1 MCSPPSQHT
10 PSPSVN
16 ACLLETGGK
25 DHDGS
30 PVYDDQELMRCLT
43 LTEGTRAV
51 LPSDSLSISELLELC
66 LPTFSTAIP
75 STKPEFCFSNHPPTE
90 SVAIYLSRPVPP
102 ATFIEGLRNVARQA
116 ILDGKLSIMDW
127 TCKNPMLFFSFELIE
142 FWSSLTKIILARQKW
157 EAALHWLGKVARD
170 EPLDKEVREVHLIL
184 QTTPW
189 KAELRLLRS
198 HLTFLEMAT
207 FLSDGWLS
215 SSQIDMALS
224 SIAAHQLQ
232 ISGGQEQCRY
242 LIGTTI
248 LSELL
253 TKSPLLHNTKS
264 PHEALTPYIY
274 NLRAPR
280 DLQHAGAHLARY
292 QPDANGEVVFIAYS
306 PPGHWAAISV
316 TSNGTLEWADSLG
329 RHPPSTLVTGV
340 QKWLHYHLSS
350 SSFTVGNNFPCSQ
363 QTDDYSCGI
372 IALNTIRHRIFG
384 DALWCEKNRSQL
396 RIGEFLAI
404 MHMCHKSG
412 GQKVCFISPVSVLRL
427 MTFLCLRNMS
437 LPCLT

>member
-1 MCSPPSQHT
+1 MCSSPSSQHAL
-10 PSPSVN
+10 SPSVDT
-16 ACLLETGGK
+16 CFLETSGK
-25 DHDGS
+25 DHDGA
-30 PVYDDQELMRCLT
+30 PVDDDQELTRCLT

-66 LPTFSTAIP
+66 LPTFSTSIP
-75 STKPEFCFSNHPPTE
+75 SMEPEFCFSNHPPTE

-102 ATFIEGLRNVARQA
+102 VNFIEGLRSVARQA

-127 TCKNPMLFFSFELIE
+127 TCKNPTSFFSFELIE
-142 FWSSLTKIILARQKW
+142 FWSSLTKIIHARQKW
-157 EAALHWLGKVARD
+157 EAALQWLGKAAQD

-189 KAELRLLRS
+189 KAELQLLRS

-207 FLSDGWLS
+207 FLSNDWLS

-232 ISGGQEQCRY
+232 ISGGQEQCHY

-253 TKSPLLHNTKS
+253 AKSPLLHNKKS

-274 NLRAPR
+274 DMHAPR

-292 QPDANGEVVFIAYS
+292 QPDANGEVIFIAYS

-316 TSNGTLEWADSLG
+316 TSKGTLEWADSLG
-329 RHPPSTLVTGV
+329 RRPPSTLVTGV
-340 QKWLHYHLSS
+340 QNWLRYHLSS
-350 SSFTVGNNFPCSQ
+350 SSFTLGDNFPCSR

-384 DALWCEKNRSQL
+384 DALWCGKNRSLL
-396 RIGEFLAI
+396 RIGEFLEI
-404 MHMCHKSG
+404 MHMCRKSG
-412 GQKVCFISPVSVLRL
+412 GQKVRFVSPVI
-427 MTFLCLRNMS
+427 CA
-437 LPCLT
+437 

>member
-1 MCSPPSQHT
+1 MCNAPSSQHT
-10 PSPSVN
+10 PSPSAN
-16 ACLLETGGK
+16 TCLLETSGR
-25 DHDGS
+25 DHDGA
-30 PVYDDQELMRCLT
+30 PVDTDQELTRCLT

-66 LPTFSTAIP
+66 LPTFSTAMP
-75 STKPEFCFSNHPPTE
+75 SMEPELCFSNHPPTE

-102 ATFIEGLRNVARQA
+102 ATFIEGLRNVASQA

-127 TCKNPMLFFSFELIE
+127 TCKNPTSFFSFELIE
-142 FWSSLTKIILARQKW
+142 FWSSLTQIIHARQEW
-157 EAALHWLGKVARD
+157 EAALQWLRKAAQD
-170 EPLDKEVREVHLIL
+170 EPLDKEVREVLLIL
-184 QTTPW
+184 RTTPW

-198 HLTFLEMAT
+198 HLTFLKMAT
-207 FLSDGWLS
+207 FLSNGWLS

-224 SIAAHQLQ
+224 SIATHQLQ

-253 TKSPLLHNTKS
+253 TSSPLLHNKKS
-264 PHEALTPYIY
+264 PHDALTPHIY
-274 NLRAPR
+274 NLHAPQ
-280 DLQHAGAHLARY
+280 DLRHAGAHLVRY

-316 TSNGTLEWADSLG
+316 TSEGTLEWADSLG
-329 RHPPSTLVTGV
+329 RRPPSTLVTGV
-340 QKWLHYHLSS
+340 QKWLCYHLSS
-350 SSFTVGNNFPCSQ
+350 SSFTLGNNFPCSQ
-363 QTDDYSCGI
+363 QTDGYSCGI

-396 RIGEFLAI
+396 HIGEFLEI
-404 MHMCHKSG
+404 MRMCRKSG
-412 GQKVCFISPVSVLRL
+412 GQKVCFVSSVISA
-427 MTFLCLRNMS
+427 
-437 LPCLT
+437 